1 MSLTEAEDLLV
12 SSQLYEAVTYGNEA
26 RVIELCAGIPKGP
39 LHTPTIHDDTVLS
52 LATNLKRNDLALEL
66 LDMVPMFDSHKLTWQ
81 NSGGHTMLH
90 ETGLNNKTV
99 EGASEMLRRA
109 PMLLGMT
116 NRLGETAL
124 FTAALHGK
132 SKIFKLLHDEVL
144 RTTHGPDLKTF
155 LQRDDKSTILHKAIL
170 SRNYWLAHEIAVKH
184 GHLIHEKDGD
194 EMTPLQLLACS
205 PPEFGPKSFFMRM
218 IYKLIDEDFENTSRM
233 FHWLRKTKKEKHR
246 CEWAMKLVKV
256 LVKADMSWQMTES
269 WIKKGR
275 STVHLYGRSNSISE
289 HEQNIVYDH
298 KPDTPLLLATI
309 HGCKEIVEE
318 IVKVYPQAIEHID
331 RDGRNVLSLAI
342 LHRRIEIIDVVDNMR
357 IQKQRVRRNID
368 KYGNT
373 MLHLV
378 GERVDEQIEE
388 LKGPALLLQEDAL
401 LFKRVRE
408 TCSTFDTMRLNS
420 KGKTA
425 EKVFFENN
433 NKLRAEAKE
442 WMSENAKNC
451 SIVAVLIATVAF
463 AAAYTVPGGPDSKTG
478 YPVLKNKPLFLIFT
492 IADAISLSSSL
503 TSVIIFLN
511 IVTSSFHF
519 KDFEKSL
526 FQKLH
531 LGLTLLIISVA
542 MMMVA
547 FAATLILT
555 ISSGRKWTDITL
567 YSVSFFPVLIFV
579 FTYIRFYKQLGGAI
593 YQAFKQITKA
603 TLSRYSNRKPQVR
616 QYRRHSRHQTTVSRS
631 LV

>member
-1 MSLTEAEDLLV
+1 
-12 SSQLYEAVTYGNEA
+12 
-26 RVIELCAGIPKGP
+26 
-39 LHTPTIHDDTVLS
+39 
-52 LATNLKRNDLALEL
+52 
-66 LDMVPMFDSHKLTWQ
+66 
-81 NSGGHTMLH
+81 
-90 ETGLNNKTV
+90 
-99 EGASEMLRRA
+99 
-109 PMLLGMT
+109 
-116 NRLGETAL
+116 
-124 FTAALHGK
+124 
-132 SKIFKLLHDEVL
+132 
-144 RTTHGPDLKTF
+144 
-155 LQRDDKSTILHKAIL
+155 
-170 SRNYWLAHEIAVKH
+170 
-184 GHLIHEKDGD
+184 
-194 EMTPLQLLACS
+194 
-205 PPEFGPKSFFMRM
+205 
-218 IYKLIDEDFENTSRM
+218 
-233 FHWLRKTKKEKHR
+233 
-246 CEWAMKLVKV
+246 
-256 LVKADMSWQMTES
+256 MSWQITES

-275 STVHLYGRSNSISE
+275 STVHLYGRRKSIAE
-289 HEQNIVYDH
+289 NEQMTGDMY

-309 HGCKEIVEE
+309 HGCTEIVEE

-331 RDGRNVLSLAI
+331 HEGRNILSLAI
-342 LHRRIEIIDVVDNMR
+342 LHRRIEIIDLVDRLN
-357 IQKQRVRRNID
+357 IQKTRVRRNID
-368 KYGNT
+368 NYGNT
-373 MLHLV
+373 LLHLV
-378 GERVDEQIEE
+378 GEKVDNPTED
-388 LKGPALLLQEDAL
+388 LKGPALVLQEDAL
-401 LFKRVRE
+401 LFKRVKE
-408 TCSTFDTMRLNS
+408 TCITLDTMRLNS

-425 EKVFFENN
+425 EQVFFESN

-478 YPVLKNKPLFLIFT
+478 HPVLKNQPLFLIFT

-579 FTYIRFYKQLGGAI
+579 FTYIKFYKQLGGAI
-593 YQAFKQITKA
+593 YHAFKQMAEA
-603 TLSRYSNRKPQVR
+603 TLPHYHNPRPEGWRYN
-616 QYRRHSRHQTTVSRS
+616 RHSRRQTIGSV
-631 LV
+631 

>member
-1 MSLTEAEDLLV
+1 MALTEAEDLRV
-12 SSQLYEAVTYGNEA
+12 SSEVYEALTRGEEA
-26 RVIELCAGIPKGP
+26 KVIEICAGIPKGP

-52 LATNLKRNDLALEL
+52 LATNLKKNDLALQL
-66 LDMVPMFDSHKLTWQ
+66 LDMVPMCDSHKLTWQ

-99 EGASEMLRRA
+99 EAAAEMLARA

-124 FTAALHGK
+124 FTAASNGK
-132 SKIFKLLHDEVL
+132 TKIFNLLHRQVC
-144 RTTHGPDLKTF
+144 RTTQGPDLKTF
-155 LQRDDKSTILHKAIL
+155 LQRDDKSTILHRAIL
-170 SRNYWLAHEIAVKH
+170 SRNYFLAHEIASKH
-184 GHLIHEKDGD
+184 PHLMNEKDGD
-194 EMTPLQLLACS
+194 EMTPLQLLSCS
-205 PPEFGPKSFFMRM
+205 PPVFGPKTFFKRM
-218 IYKLIDEDFENTSRM
+218 IYKLIDVDFEDTNKI
-233 FHWLRKTKKEKHR
+233 FPWLKKLKKEKHR
-246 CEWAMKLVKV
+246 CEWALKLVKV

-275 STVHLYGRSNSISE
+275 STVHLYGRRKSIAE
-289 HEQNIVYDH
+289 NEQMTGDMY

-309 HGCKEIVEE
+309 HGCTEIVEE

-331 RDGRNVLSLAI
+331 HEGRNILSLAI
-342 LHRRIEIIDVVDNMR
+342 LHRRIEIIDLVDRLN
-357 IQKQRVRRNID
+357 IQKTRVRRNID
-368 KYGNT
+368 NYGNT
-373 MLHLV
+373 LLHLV
-378 GERVDEQIEE
+378 GEKVDNPTED
-388 LKGPALLLQEDAL
+388 LKGPALVLQEDAL
-401 LFKRVRE
+401 LFKRVKE
-408 TCSTFDTMRLNS
+408 TCITLDTMRLNS

-425 EKVFFENN
+425 EQVFFESN

-478 YPVLKNKPLFLIFT
+478 HPVLKNQPLFLIFT

-579 FTYIRFYKQLGGAI
+579 FTYIKFYKQLGGAI
-593 YQAFKQITKA
+593 YHAFKQMAEA
-603 TLSRYSNRKPQVR
+603 TLSHYHNPRLEGWCYN
-616 QYRRHSRHQTTVSRS
+616 RHSRRQTVGS
-631 LV
+631 V